1 MRKRLFA
8 PALAFVLVLVA
19 GCGALG
25 LQEPGGFNDRL
36 AYATGIHTSVV
47 QASTNALNAHEITSA
62 QADKIMTIAE
72 ESRTALDAAR
82 IAAGAGD
89 ITTAEGRLQFITAAL
104 TSLQTFLRTRDDTA
118 LDAARANI
126 DRAKEPT
133 T

>member
-19 GCGALG
+19 GCGSLG

-36 AYATGIHTSVV
+36 AYAVGIHTSVV
-47 QASTNALNAHEITSA
+47 QASTNALNAHEISSE
-62 QADKIMTIAE
+62 QADKVLTIAE
-72 ESRTALDAAR
+72 DSRTALDAAR
-82 IAAGAGD
+82 IAANAGD
-89 ITTAEGRLQFITAAL
+89 MSTAEGRLQFITAAL

-118 LDAARANI
+118 LDAARSNI
-126 DRAKEPT
+126 ERAKEPT